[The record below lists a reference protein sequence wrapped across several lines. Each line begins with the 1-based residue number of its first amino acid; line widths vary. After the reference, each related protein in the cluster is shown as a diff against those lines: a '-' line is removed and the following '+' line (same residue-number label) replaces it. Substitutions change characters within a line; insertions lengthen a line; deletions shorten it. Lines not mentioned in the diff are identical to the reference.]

1 MISTI
6 AASLP
11 SYRPCLILTTRPTST
26 SFHPA
31 GLTSIPDIVTVF
43 LKQKSEAVSGRSAL
57 RLDLRKR
64 RGRELWSC
72 SVQDVARCVFLKIDV
87 GVNHLPRSPTF
98 ILRRQKYE
106 FEVQLLELS
115 NHVEIFIAW
124 SKILADIRYERYASQ
139 AMNQGKHVLIARF
152 SVHFS

>member
-1 MISTI
+1 
-6 AASLP
+6 
-11 SYRPCLILTTRPTST
+11 
-26 SFHPA
+26 
-31 GLTSIPDIVTVF
+31 
-43 LKQKSEAVSGRSAL
+43 
-57 RLDLRKR
+57 
-64 RGRELWSC
+64 
-72 SVQDVARCVFLKIDV
+72 VQDVARCVFLKIDV